1 MRKTLH
7 PVEQWVMQLQQ
18 QHTDLVLG
26 TLTEPQREL
35 AQELQQQLRA
45 RGVTREEVHTLQ
57 QRHRRQQK
65 T

>member
-1 MRKTLH
+1 MH

-18 QHTDLVLG
+18 QHVDLVLG

-57 QRHRRQQK
+57 QRHRRRHK
-65 T
+65 D

>member
-1 MRKTLH
+1 MH

-18 QHTDLVLG
+18 QHMDLVLG

-45 RGVTREEVHTLQ
+45 RGVTPEDVHTLQ
-57 QRHRRQQK
+57 QRLIRRHK
-65 T
+65 D